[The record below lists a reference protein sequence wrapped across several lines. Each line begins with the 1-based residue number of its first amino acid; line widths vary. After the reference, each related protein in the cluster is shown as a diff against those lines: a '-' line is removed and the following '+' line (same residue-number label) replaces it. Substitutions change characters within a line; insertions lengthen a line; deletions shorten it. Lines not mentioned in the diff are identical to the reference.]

1 MCGVTSFAEL
11 DNALLLYKPGS
22 QKGRS
27 ELTHSAFSGFL
38 GGALSVF
45 EGGEVRVATIVHT
58 G

>member
-1 MCGVTSFAEL
+1 MHE
-11 DNALLLYKPGS
+11 P
-22 QKGRS
+22 QKRRS

-45 EGGEVRVATIVHT
+45 EGGEVRVATTVHT